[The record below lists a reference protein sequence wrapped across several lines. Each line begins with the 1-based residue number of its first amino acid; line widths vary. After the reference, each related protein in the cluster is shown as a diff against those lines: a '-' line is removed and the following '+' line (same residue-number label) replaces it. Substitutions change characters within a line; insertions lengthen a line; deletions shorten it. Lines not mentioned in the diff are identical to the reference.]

1 MLTPEDID
9 RLESFNGGD
18 TRVLSAY
25 LDLDPARQVRRSYRI
40 AFEDLVKVAREG
52 LAEPTRADL
61 AREAARVQ
69 AWLEGQEP
77 RGKGLAL
84 ISCSPKGLWQ
94 AYFLAVRVREHL
106 AFEPRPDVAPLLEL
120 VDEHERY
127 AVALVEKKKARLFS
141 VFLGEIEETEA
152 FEDPLVPTKHDQ
164 GGLSQANFQQ
174 HHEAHVHRLLARV
187 ARRLAELHRRRRF
200 DRLILAGPEEVTT
213 MLRRLLPRQLARLLS
228 AVVPAKLGASDA
240 EVLNATLEVERG
252 IEREAEE
259 RLLKELLDLAG
270 PGGRATL
277 GVVPTLDALW
287 ADMVQT
293 LVVAHG
299 VHGGGNECLNCGRL
313 ELGRVDACST
323 CGKAMRPVH
332 DVFHRAMARA
342 REQAASVEVVQ
353 GAAARRLQEA
363 GEGVGAFLRYRWG
376 GDAG

>member
-9 RLESFNGGD
+9 RLESFDGGD

-40 AFEDLVKVAREG
+40 AFEDLVKAAREG
-52 LAEPTRADL
+52 LAGPTREHL
-61 AREAARVQ
+61 AREAAHVQ
-69 AWLEGQEP
+69 TWLEGQEP

-84 ISCSPKGLWQ
+84 FSCSPKGLWQ
-94 AYFLAVRVREHL
+94 AHFLAVRVREHL

-152 FEDPLVPTKHDQ
+152 FEDPLVPARHDQ
-164 GGLSQANFQQ
+164 GGLSQAKYQS
-174 HHEAHVHRLLARV
+174 HHETHVHWLLARV

-200 DRLILAGPEEVTT
+200 DRLILAGPDEVTT
-213 MLRRLLPRQLARLLS
+213 MLRRLLPRQLASLLV

-240 EVLNATLEVERG
+240 EILNATLEVERR

-299 VHGGGNECLNCGRL
+299 VHGGGSECLNCGRL
-313 ELGRVDACST
+313 ELGSVDTCST
-323 CGKAMRPVH
+323 CGKAMRPLH

-342 REQAASVEVVQ
+342 REQAARVEVVQ
-353 GAAARRLQEA
+353 GSAARRLQEA

-376 GDAG
+376 SDAG